1 MGIEEAESVSA
12 RLARLRNRPQC
23 ALCTT
28 PATVKITHGGWRL
41 VAHRS
46 VWHESMACDAHHETV
61 RRGLGGDRIIST
73 DRLD

>member
-1 MGIEEAESVSA
+1 MIEPAETAVE
-12 RLARLRNRPQC
+12 RLDRLRNRPQC

-41 VAHRS
+41 VAQQS
-46 VWHESMACDAHHETV
+46 VWHESMACDAHHEAV

-73 DRLD
+73 DRLN